1 MKKVF
6 KTSKLFMLTAV
17 CSSALLLGCTN
28 ADYDLDKVD
37 YTLGLGGGQLTLPSN
52 NSVIVK
58 LDDILNLGSTDL
70 ISIDANGDYRFEK
83 DPEKVDP
90 VTIKVDPI
98 NLSTDNSQNYAFS
111 FNLPEEVMNLPIATI
126 DCSTLPQEVQ
136 DMLTISNDVHK
147 MEYGFTVPDEVKSL
161 SYVAVGG
168 DNGVS
173 LKLSLTVPSLIK
185 KSEIT
190 LDMPEILDI
199 PQGVEPGNI
208 VKLTNP
214 SGASTI
220 ELVIK
225 GIKFKQPTSSDDT
238 DYAYIENGKFMM
250 KGNIN
255 LTLKINELIKPAT
268 PAVDLNATVSVGTIN
283 ITSATG
289 VFKPT
294 IDVQQVGSTT
304 ITSLPD
310 FLSDARVV
318 ADIDNPQIW
327 LDITSNM
334 PLGGIVEARL
344 GSSTLNGFV
353 ELTKAQGNALP
364 IVANGQSKLVIC
376 SKAPEGLSGYTP
388 IIASNLSDIVHRLDE
403 GMKITID
410 ITSFEAT
417 QTGDVTILLGEPGY
431 TLTPGYRFTAPLA
444 LGDDAVII
452 YNDNEGDWNKDI
464 DKIELSNGS
473 KAILTADVKNDVPAD
488 IEINITPLDKNGQT
502 LTALTITPVKNKV
515 LAGATDGEIQYEIS
529 DTNGNGLKQL
539 DGINYNMSVTAP
551 SNATLK
557 GKTLNKNQQII
568 LNNIKLQLNG
578 KVVVD
583 AN

>member
-1 MKKVF
+1 MKKLF

-17 CSSALLLGCTN
+17 CGSALLIGCTD

-37 YTLGLGGGQLTLPSN
+37 YTLGFGSGQLTLPSN

-58 LDDILNLGSTDL
+58 LDDILDLGSTDL

-83 DPEKVDP
+83 DPENIDP
-90 VTIKVDPI
+90 VNIKVDPI
-98 NLSTDNSQNYAFS
+98 NLSADNSQNYAFS
-111 FNLPEEVMNLPIATI
+111 FNLPDEVMNLPITNI
-126 DCSTLPQEVQ
+126 DCSTLSQELK
-136 DMLTISNDVHK
+136 DMLTISKDVRK
-147 MEYGFTVPDEVKSL
+147 MEYEFAVPDEVKSL

-168 DNGVS
+168 DNGIS
-173 LKLSLTVPSLIK
+173 LKLNFTVPSLIT
-185 KSEIT
+185 KSEIAFD
-190 LDMPEILDI
+190 LPDVLDI
-199 PQGVEPGNI
+199 PQGVAPGNV

-214 SGASTI
+214 SGANTI

-225 GIKFKQPTSSDDT
+225 GLKTNQPTGNDDA
-238 DYAYIENGKFMM
+238 DIAYIENGKFMM

-255 LTLKINELIKPAT
+255 LTLKINELTKPAT
-268 PAVDLNATVSVGTIN
+268 PAIDLNAVVSVGVIN

-294 IDVQQVGSTT
+294 IDIQKVGSTT

-318 ADIDNPQIW
+318 ADVDNPQIW
-327 LDITSNM
+327 LDITSNI

-344 GSSTLNGFV
+344 TSTTLNGSV
-353 ELTKAQGNALP
+353 TLTKAQGNALP
-364 IVANGQSKLVIC
+364 IVANGQSRLVIC
-376 SKAPEGLSGYTP
+376 RKAPEGLSGYTP
-388 IIASNLSDIVHRLDE
+388 IIASNLSDIVHRLNE
-403 GMKITID
+403 GMEITIE

-417 QTGDVTILLGEPGY
+417 QIDDVTILLGEPGY
-431 TLTPGYRFTAPLA
+431 TLTPAYSFTAPLA
-444 LGDDAVII
+444 LGDEAVII

-464 DKIELSNGS
+464 EKIELSDGS
-473 KAILTADVKNDVPAD
+473 KAVLTANVKNDVPAD
-488 IEINITPLDKNGQT
+488 LEINISPLDKNGQV
-502 LTALTITPVKNKV
+502 LTDLTVTPIKNKV
-515 LAGATDGEIQYEIS
+515 LAGVADGEIQYEIT

-539 DGINYNMSVTAP
+539 DGINYHLSVTAP
-551 SNATLK
+551 SDATLK

>member
-1 MKKVF
+1 MKKLF

-17 CSSALLLGCTN
+17 CGSALLIGCTD

-37 YTLGLGGGQLTLPSN
+37 YTLGFGSGQLTLPSN

-58 LDDILNLGSTDL
+58 LDDILDLGSTDL

-83 DPEKVDP
+83 DPENIDP
-90 VTIKVDPI
+90 VNIKVDPI
-98 NLSTDNSQNYAFS
+98 NLSADNSQNYAFS
-111 FNLPEEVMNLPIATI
+111 FNLPDEVMNLPITNI
-126 DCSTLPQEVQ
+126 DCSTLSQELK
-136 DMLTISNDVHK
+136 DMLTISKDVRK
-147 MEYGFTVPDEVKSL
+147 MEYEFAVPDEVKSL

-168 DNGVS
+168 DNGIS
-173 LKLSLTVPSLIK
+173 LKLNFTVPSLIT
-185 KSEIT
+185 KSEIAFD
-190 LDMPEILDI
+190 LPDVLDI
-199 PQGVEPGNI
+199 PQGVAPGNV

-214 SGASTI
+214 SGANTI

-225 GIKFKQPTSSDDT
+225 GLKTKQPTGNDDA
-238 DYAYIENGKFMM
+238 DIAYIENGKFMM

-255 LTLKINELIKPAT
+255 LTLKINELTKPAT
-268 PAVDLNATVSVGTIN
+268 PAIDLNAVVSVGVIN

-294 IDVQQVGSTT
+294 IDVQKVGSTT

-318 ADIDNPQIW
+318 ADVDNPQIW
-327 LDITSNM
+327 LDITSNI

-344 GSSTLNGFV
+344 TSTTLNGSV
-353 ELTKAQGNALP
+353 TLTKAQGNALP
-364 IVANGQSKLVIC
+364 IVANGQSRLVIC
-376 SKAPEGLSGYTP
+376 RKAPEGLSGYTP
-388 IIASNLSDIVHRLDE
+388 IIASNLSDIVHRLNE
-403 GMKITID
+403 GMEITIE

-417 QTGDVTILLGEPGY
+417 QIDDVTILLGEPGY
-431 TLTPGYRFTAPLA
+431 TLTPAYSFTAPLA
-444 LGDDAVII
+444 LGDEAVII

-464 DKIELSNGS
+464 EKIELSDGS
-473 KAILTADVKNDVPAD
+473 KAVLTANVKNDVPAD
-488 IEINITPLDKNGQT
+488 LEINITPLDKNGQV
-502 LTALTITPVKNKV
+502 LTDLTVTPIKNKV
-515 LAGATDGEIQYEIS
+515 LAGVADGEIQYEIT

-539 DGINYNMSVTAP
+539 DGINYHLSVTAP
-551 SNATLK
+551 SDATLK

>member
-1 MKKVF
+1 MKKLF

-17 CSSALLLGCTN
+17 CGSALLLGCTD

-37 YTLGLGGGQLTLPSN
+37 YTLGLGSGQLTLPSN

-90 VTIKVDPI
+90 VTVKVDPI
-98 NLSTDNSQNYAFS
+98 NLSADNYQDYAFI
-111 FNLPEEVMNLPIATI
+111 FNLPNEVMDLPITTI
-126 DCSTLPQEVQ
+126 DCSTLPQELQ
-136 DMLTISNDVHK
+136 NMLTISKDVRK
-147 MEYGFTVPDEVKSL
+147 MDYVFTVPNEVKSL

-168 DNGVS
+168 ENGVS
-173 LKLSLTVPSLIK
+173 LKLNLTMPSLIT

-190 LDMPEILDI
+190 LDLPDVLDI
-199 PQGVEPGNI
+199 PQGVESGNI
-208 VKLTNP
+208 VRLTNP
-214 SGASTI
+214 SGANTI
-220 ELVIK
+220 ELIIK
-225 GIKFKQPTSSDDT
+225 GIRIKQPTSADDT
-238 DYAYIENGKFMM
+238 DYAYIDNGEFKM

-255 LTLKINELIKPAT
+255 LTLKINELNKPST
-268 PAVDLNATVSVGTIN
+268 PTVDLNATVSVGAIT

-294 IDVQQVGSTT
+294 INVQQVGSTT

-344 GSSTLNGFV
+344 GSTSLNGFV
-353 ELTKAQGNALP
+353 TLTKAQGNALP
-364 IVANGQSKLVIC
+364 IVANGQSRLVIC
-376 SKAPEGLSGYTP
+376 RKDPEGLSGYTP
-388 IIASNLSDIVHRLDE
+388 IIASNLSDIVHRLNE

-417 QTGDVTILLGEPGY
+417 QTENVTILLGEPGY
-431 TLTPGYRFTAPLA
+431 TLTPAYRFTAPLA
-444 LGDDAVII
+444 LGDEAVII

-464 DKIELSNGS
+464 DKIQLSDGS
-473 KAILTADVKNDVPAD
+473 KATLTANVKNGVPAD
-488 IEINITPLDKNGQT
+488 IEINITPLDKNGQV
-502 LTALTITPVKNKV
+502 LTALTITPIKNKV
-515 LAGATDGEIQYEIS
+515 LAGVVDGEIQYEIA

-539 DGINYNMSVTAP
+539 DGINYHLSVTAP
-551 SNATLK
+551 SDATLK

>member
-1 MKKVF
+1 MKKLF

-17 CSSALLLGCTN
+17 CGSALLIGCTD

-37 YTLGLGGGQLTLPSN
+37 YTLGFGSGQLTLPSN

-58 LDDILNLGSTDL
+58 LDDILDLGSTDL

-83 DPEKVDP
+83 DPENIDP
-90 VTIKVDPI
+90 VNIKVDPI
-98 NLSTDNSQNYAFS
+98 NLSADNSQNYAFS
-111 FNLPEEVMNLPIATI
+111 FNLPDEVMNLPITNI
-126 DCSTLPQEVQ
+126 DCSTLSQELK
-136 DMLTISNDVHK
+136 DMLIISKDVRK
-147 MEYGFTVPDEVKSL
+147 MEYEFAVPDEVKSL

-168 DNGVS
+168 DNGIS
-173 LKLSLTVPSLIK
+173 LKLNFTVPSLIT
-185 KSEIT
+185 KSEIAFD
-190 LDMPEILDI
+190 LPDVLDI
-199 PQGVEPGNI
+199 PQGVAPGNV

-214 SGASTI
+214 SGANTI

-225 GIKFKQPTSSDDT
+225 GLKTKQPTGNDDA
-238 DYAYIENGKFMM
+238 DIAYIENGKFMM

-255 LTLKINELIKPAT
+255 LTLKINELTKPAT
-268 PAVDLNATVSVGTIN
+268 PAIDLNAVVSVGVIN

-294 IDVQQVGSTT
+294 IDIQKVGSTT

-318 ADIDNPQIW
+318 ADVDNPQIW
-327 LDITSNM
+327 LDITSNI

-344 GSSTLNGFV
+344 TSTTLNGSV
-353 ELTKAQGNALP
+353 TLTKAQGNALP
-364 IVANGQSKLVIC
+364 IVANGQSRLVIC
-376 SKAPEGLSGYTP
+376 RKAPEGLSGYTP
-388 IIASNLSDIVHRLDE
+388 IIASNLSDIVHRLNE
-403 GMKITID
+403 GMEITIE

-417 QTGDVTILLGEPGY
+417 QIDDVTILLGEPGY
-431 TLTPGYRFTAPLA
+431 TLTPAYSFTAPLA
-444 LGDDAVII
+444 LGDEAVII

-464 DKIELSNGS
+464 EKIELSDGS
-473 KAILTADVKNDVPAD
+473 KAVLTANVKNDVPAD
-488 IEINITPLDKNGQT
+488 LEINISPLDKNGQV
-502 LTALTITPVKNKV
+502 LTDLTVTPIKNKV
-515 LAGATDGEIQYEIS
+515 LAGVADGEIQYEIT

-539 DGINYNMSVTAP
+539 DGINYHLSVTAP
-551 SNATLK
+551 SDATLK

>member
-1 MKKVF
+1 MKKLF
-6 KTSKLFMLTAV
+6 KTSKQFMLAAV
-17 CSSALLLGCTN
+17 CGSTLLLGCTN
-28 ADYDLDKVD
+28 ADYDFDKVD

-58 LDDILNLGSTDL
+58 LDDILDLGNTDL
-70 ISIDANGDYRFEK
+70 ISIDGNGDYRFEK

-90 VTIKVDPI
+90 VSIKIDPI
-98 NLSTDNSQNYAFS
+98 NLSADNYQDFAFV
-111 FNLPEEVMNLPIATI
+111 FDLPSEVMSLPTTTI
-126 DCSTLPQEVQ
+126 DCSTLSPEIQN
-136 DMLTISNDVHK
+136 MLNISMDVRK
-147 MEYGFTVPDEVKSL
+147 MDYVFTVPSEVNSL
-161 SYVAVGG
+161 SYVTVGG
-168 DNGVS
+168 DNGIS
-173 LKLSLTVPSLIK
+173 LKLNITMPSLIT

-190 LDMPEILDI
+190 LDLPDVLDI

-214 SGASTI
+214 SGAKTI
-220 ELVIK
+220 ELIVK
-225 GIKFKQPTSSDDT
+225 GFKIKQPTGAADT
-238 DYAYIENGKFMM
+238 DYACIENGEFKM

-255 LTLKINELIKPAT
+255 LTLKIKELIKPENPT
-268 PAVDLNATVSVGTIN
+268 IDLNAIVSVGAIT

-353 ELTKAQGNALP
+353 ELTKSKGNALP

-376 SKAPEGLSGYTP
+376 RKAPEGLSGYTP
-388 IIASNLSDIVHRLDE
+388 IIASDLSDIVHRLDE

-464 DKIELSNGS
+464 EKIELSDGS
-473 KAILTADVKNDVPAD
+473 KAILTANVKNDVPAD
-488 IEINITPLDKNGQT
+488 IEINITPLDKNGQV
-502 LTALTITPVKNKV
+502 LSALTITPVKNKV
-515 LAGATDGEIQYEIS
+515 LAGATDGEIQYEIV
-529 DTNGNGLKQL
+529 DANGNGLKQL
-539 DGINYNMSVTAP
+539 DGINYHLSVTSP
-551 SNATLK
+551 SDATLK

>member
-1 MKKVF
+1 MKKLF

-17 CSSALLLGCTN
+17 CGSALLIGCTD

-37 YTLGLGGGQLTLPSN
+37 YTLGFGSGQLTLPSN

-58 LDDILNLGSTDL
+58 LDDILDLGSTDL

-83 DPEKVDP
+83 DPENIDP
-90 VTIKVDPI
+90 VNIKVDPI
-98 NLSTDNSQNYAFS
+98 NLSADNSQNYAFS
-111 FNLPEEVMNLPIATI
+111 FNLPDEVMNLPITNI
-126 DCSTLPQEVQ
+126 DCSTLSQELK
-136 DMLTISNDVHK
+136 DMLTISKDVRK
-147 MEYGFTVPDEVKSL
+147 MEYEFAVPDEVKSL

-168 DNGVS
+168 DNGIS
-173 LKLSLTVPSLIK
+173 LKLNFTVPSLIT
-185 KSEIT
+185 KSEIAFD
-190 LDMPEILDI
+190 LPDVLDI
-199 PQGVEPGNI
+199 PQGVAPGNV

-214 SGASTI
+214 SGANTI

-225 GIKFKQPTSSDDT
+225 GLKTKQPTGNDDA
-238 DYAYIENGKFMM
+238 DIAYIENGKFMM

-255 LTLKINELIKPAT
+255 LTLKINELTKPAT
-268 PAVDLNATVSVGTIN
+268 PAIDLNAVVSVGVIN

-294 IDVQQVGSTT
+294 IDIQKVGSTT

-318 ADIDNPQIW
+318 ADVDNPQIW
-327 LDITSNM
+327 LDITSNI

-344 GSSTLNGFV
+344 TSTTLNGSV
-353 ELTKAQGNALP
+353 TLTKAQGNALP
-364 IVANGQSKLVIC
+364 IVANGQSRLVIC
-376 SKAPEGLSGYTP
+376 RKAPEGLSGYTP
-388 IIASNLSDIVHRLDE
+388 IIASNLSDIVHRLNE
-403 GMKITID
+403 GMEITIE

-417 QTGDVTILLGEPGY
+417 QIDDVTILLGEPGY
-431 TLTPGYRFTAPLA
+431 TLTPAYSFTAPLA
-444 LGDDAVII
+444 LGDEAVII

-464 DKIELSNGS
+464 EKIELSDGS
-473 KAILTADVKNDVPAD
+473 KAVLTANVKNDVPAD
-488 IEINITPLDKNGQT
+488 LEINITPLDKNGQV
-502 LTALTITPVKNKV
+502 LTDLTVTPIKNKV
-515 LAGATDGEIQYEIS
+515 LAGVADGEIQYEIT

-539 DGINYNMSVTAP
+539 DGINYHLSVTAP
-551 SNATLK
+551 SDATLK

>member
-1 MKKVF
+1 MKKLF

-17 CSSALLLGCTN
+17 CGSALLLGCTD

-37 YTLGLGGGQLTLPSN
+37 YTLGLGSGQLTLPSN

-90 VTIKVDPI
+90 VTVKVDPI
-98 NLSTDNSQNYAFS
+98 NLSADNYQDYAFI
-111 FNLPEEVMNLPIATI
+111 FNLPNEVMDLPITTI
-126 DCSTLPQEVQ
+126 DCSTLPQELQ
-136 DMLTISNDVHK
+136 NMLTISKDVRK
-147 MEYGFTVPDEVKSL
+147 MDYVFTVPNEVKSL

-168 DNGVS
+168 ENGVS
-173 LKLSLTVPSLIK
+173 LKLNLTMPSLIT

-190 LDMPEILDI
+190 LDLPDVLDI
-199 PQGVEPGNI
+199 PQGVESGNI
-208 VKLTNP
+208 VRLTNP
-214 SGASTI
+214 SGANTI
-220 ELVIK
+220 ELIIK
-225 GIKFKQPTSSDDT
+225 GIRIKQPTSADDT
-238 DYAYIENGKFMM
+238 DYAYIDNGEFKM

-255 LTLKINELIKPAT
+255 LTLKISELNKPST
-268 PAVDLNATVSVGTIN
+268 PTVDLNATVYVEAIT

-294 IDVQQVGSTT
+294 INVQQVGSTT

-344 GSSTLNGFV
+344 GSTSLNGFV
-353 ELTKAQGNALP
+353 TLTKAQGNALP
-364 IVANGQSKLVIC
+364 IVANGQSRLVIC
-376 SKAPEGLSGYTP
+376 RKAPEGLSGYTP
-388 IIASNLSDIVHRLDE
+388 IIASNLSDIVHRLNE

-417 QTGDVTILLGEPGY
+417 QTENVTILLGEPGY
-431 TLTPGYRFTAPLA
+431 TLTPAYRFTAPLA
-444 LGDDAVII
+444 LGDEAVII

-464 DKIELSNGS
+464 DKIQLSDGS
-473 KAILTADVKNDVPAD
+473 KATLTANVKNGVPAD
-488 IEINITPLDKNGQT
+488 IEINITPLDKNGQV
-502 LTALTITPVKNKV
+502 LTALTITPIKNKV
-515 LAGATDGEIQYEIS
+515 LAGVVDGEIQYEIA

-539 DGINYNMSVTAP
+539 DGINYHLSVTAP
-551 SNATLK
+551 SDATLK

>member
-1 MKKVF
+1 MKKLF

-17 CSSALLLGCTN
+17 CGSALLLGCTY

-37 YTLGLGGGQLTLPSN
+37 YTLGLGSGQLTLPSN

-90 VTIKVDPI
+90 VTVKVDPI
-98 NLSTDNSQNYAFS
+98 NLSSDNYQDYAFI
-111 FNLPEEVMNLPIATI
+111 FNLPNEVMDLPITTI
-126 DCSTLPQEVQ
+126 DCSTLPQELQ
-136 DMLTISNDVHK
+136 NMLTISKDVRK
-147 MEYGFTVPDEVKSL
+147 MDYVFTVPNEVKSL

-168 DNGVS
+168 ENGVS
-173 LKLSLTVPSLIK
+173 LKLNLTMPSLIT

-190 LDMPEILDI
+190 LDLPDVLDI
-199 PQGVEPGNI
+199 PQGVESGNI
-208 VKLTNP
+208 VRLTNP
-214 SGASTI
+214 SGANTI
-220 ELVIK
+220 ELIIK
-225 GIKFKQPTSSDDT
+225 GIRIKQPTSADDT
-238 DYAYIENGKFMM
+238 DYAYIDNGEFKM

-255 LTLKINELIKPAT
+255 LTLKINELNKPST
-268 PAVDLNATVSVGTIN
+268 PTVDLNATVSVGAIT

-294 IDVQQVGSTT
+294 INVQQVGSTT

-344 GSSTLNGFV
+344 GSTSLNGFV
-353 ELTKAQGNALP
+353 TLTKAQGNALP
-364 IVANGQSKLVIC
+364 IVANGQSRLVIC
-376 SKAPEGLSGYTP
+376 RKAPEGLSGYTP
-388 IIASNLSDIVHRLDE
+388 IIASNLSDIVHRLNE

-431 TLTPGYRFTAPLA
+431 TLTPAYRFTAPLA
-444 LGDDAVII
+444 LGDEAIII

-464 DKIELSNGS
+464 DKIQLSDGS
-473 KAILTADVKNDVPAD
+473 KAILTANVKNGVPAD
-488 IEINITPLDKNGQT
+488 IEINITPLDKNGQV
-502 LTALTITPVKNKV
+502 LTALTITPIKNKV
-515 LAGATDGEIQYEIS
+515 LAGVVDGEIQYEIA

-539 DGINYNMSVTAP
+539 DGINYHLSVTAP
-551 SNATLK
+551 SDATLK

>member
-1 MKKVF
+1 MKKLF

-17 CSSALLLGCTN
+17 CSSALLLGCTD
-28 ADYDLDKVD
+28 ADYDFDKVD

-70 ISIDANGDYRFEK
+70 ISIDENGDYRFEK

-90 VTIKVDPI
+90 VTIKIDPI
-98 NLSTDNSQNYAFS
+98 NLAADNYQDFAFV
-111 FNLPEEVMNLPIATI
+111 FDLPTEVMSLPSTTI
-126 DCSTLPQEVQ
+126 DCSTLSPEIQN
-136 DMLTISNDVHK
+136 MLNISMDVRK
-147 MEYGFTVPDEVKSL
+147 MDYVFTVPNEVNSL
-161 SYVAVGG
+161 SYVSVGG
-168 DNGVS
+168 DNGIS
-173 LKLSLTVPSLIK
+173 LKLNLTMPSLIT

-190 LDMPEILDI
+190 LDLPDVLDI

-214 SGASTI
+214 SGAKTI
-220 ELVIK
+220 ELTVK
-225 GIKFKQPTSSDDT
+225 GFKIKQPTSADDT
-238 DYAYIENGKFMM
+238 DYACIENGEFKM

-255 LTLKINELIKPAT
+255 LSLKINELIKPENPT
-268 PAVDLNATVSVGTIN
+268 IDLNAIVSVGAIT

-353 ELTKAQGNALP
+353 ELTKAKGNALP

-376 SKAPEGLSGYTP
+376 RKAPEGLSGYTP

-464 DKIELSNGS
+464 EKIELSDGS
-473 KAILTADVKNDVPAD
+473 KAILTANVKNDVPAD
-488 IEINITPLDKNGQT
+488 IEINITPLDKNGQV
-502 LTALTITPVKNKV
+502 LSALTITPVKNKV
-515 LAGATDGEIQYEIS
+515 LAGATDGEIQYEIV
-529 DTNGNGLKQL
+529 DANGNGLKQL
-539 DGINYNMSVTAP
+539 DGINYHLSVTSP
-551 SNATLK
+551 SDATLK

>member
-1 MKKVF
+1 MKKLF

-17 CSSALLLGCTN
+17 CGSALLLGCTD

-37 YTLGLGGGQLTLPSN
+37 FTLGLGSGQLTLPSN

-90 VTIKVDPI
+90 VTVKVDPI
-98 NLSTDNSQNYAFS
+98 NLSADNYQDYAFI
-111 FNLPEEVMNLPIATI
+111 FNLPNEVMDLPITTI
-126 DCSTLPQEVQ
+126 DCSTLPQELQ
-136 DMLTISNDVHK
+136 NMLTISKDVRK
-147 MEYGFTVPDEVKSL
+147 MDYVFTVPDEVKSL

-173 LKLSLTVPSLIK
+173 LKLNLTVPSLIK

-190 LDMPEILDI
+190 LDLPDVLDI
-199 PQGVEPGNI
+199 PQGVESGNI
-208 VKLTNP
+208 VRLTNP
-214 SGASTI
+214 SGANTI
-220 ELVIK
+220 ELIIK
-225 GIKFKQPTSSDDT
+225 GIRIKQPTSADDT
-238 DYAYIENGKFMM
+238 DYAYIDNGEFKM

-255 LTLKINELIKPAT
+255 LTLKINELNKPST
-268 PAVDLNATVSVGTIN
+268 PTVDLNATVYVEAIT

-294 IDVQQVGSTT
+294 INVQQVGSTT

-344 GSSTLNGFV
+344 GSTSLNGFV
-353 ELTKAQGNALP
+353 TLTKAQGNALP
-364 IVANGQSKLVIC
+364 IVANGQSRLVIC
-376 SKAPEGLSGYTP
+376 RKAPEGLSGYTP
-388 IIASNLSDIVHRLDE
+388 IIASNLSDIVHRLNE

-417 QTGDVTILLGEPGY
+417 QTEDVTILLGEPGY
-431 TLTPGYRFTAPLA
+431 TLTPAYRFTAPLA
-444 LGDDAVII
+444 LGDEAVII

-464 DKIELSNGS
+464 DKIQFSDGS
-473 KAILTADVKNDVPAD
+473 KATLTANVKNGVPAD
-488 IEINITPLDKNGQT
+488 IEINITPLDKNGQV
-502 LTALTITPVKNKV
+502 LTALTITPIKNKV
-515 LAGATDGEIQYEIS
+515 LAGAVDGEIQYEIA

-539 DGINYNMSVTAP
+539 DGINYHLSVTAP
-551 SNATLK
+551 SDATLK

>member
-1 MKKVF
+1 MKKLF

-17 CSSALLLGCTN
+17 CGSALLLGCTD

-37 YTLGLGGGQLTLPSN
+37 YTLGLGSGQLTLPSN

-90 VTIKVDPI
+90 VTVKVDPI
-98 NLSTDNSQNYAFS
+98 NLSADNYQDYAFI
-111 FNLPEEVMNLPIATI
+111 FNLPNEVMDLPITTI
-126 DCSTLPQEVQ
+126 DCSTLPQELQ
-136 DMLTISNDVHK
+136 NMLTISKDVRK
-147 MEYGFTVPDEVKSL
+147 MDYVFTVPNEVKSL

-168 DNGVS
+168 ENGVS
-173 LKLSLTVPSLIK
+173 LKLNLTMPSLIT

-190 LDMPEILDI
+190 LDLPDVLDI
-199 PQGVEPGNI
+199 PQGVESGNI
-208 VKLTNP
+208 VRLTNP
-214 SGASTI
+214 SGANTI
-220 ELVIK
+220 ELIIK
-225 GIKFKQPTSSDDT
+225 GIRIKQPTSADDT
-238 DYAYIENGKFMM
+238 DYAYIDNGEFKM

-255 LTLKINELIKPAT
+255 LTLKINELNKPST
-268 PAVDLNATVSVGTIN
+268 PTVDLNATVSVAAIT

-294 IDVQQVGSTT
+294 INVQQVGSTT

-344 GSSTLNGFV
+344 GSTSLNGFV
-353 ELTKAQGNALP
+353 TLTKAQGNALP
-364 IVANGQSKLVIC
+364 IVANGQSQLVIC
-376 SKAPEGLSGYTP
+376 RKAPEGLSGYTP
-388 IIASNLSDIVHRLDE
+388 IIASNLSDIVHRLNE

-417 QTGDVTILLGEPGY
+417 QTEDVTILLGEPGY
-431 TLTPGYRFTAPLA
+431 TLTPAYRFTAPLA
-444 LGDDAVII
+444 LGDEAVII

-464 DKIELSNGS
+464 DKIQLSDGS
-473 KAILTADVKNDVPAD
+473 KAILTANVKNGVPAD
-488 IEINITPLDKNGQT
+488 IEINITPLDKNGQV
-502 LTALTITPVKNKV
+502 LTALTITPIKNKV
-515 LAGATDGEIQYEIS
+515 LAGVVDGEIQYEIA

-539 DGINYNMSVTAP
+539 DGINYHLSVTAP
-551 SNATLK
+551 SDATLK

>member
-1 MKKVF
+1 MKKLF

-17 CSSALLLGCTN
+17 CGSALLIGCTD

-37 YTLGLGGGQLTLPSN
+37 YTLGFGSGQLTLPSN

-58 LDDILNLGSTDL
+58 LDDILDLGSTDL

-83 DPEKVDP
+83 DPENIDP
-90 VTIKVDPI
+90 VNIKVDPI
-98 NLSTDNSQNYAFS
+98 NLSADNSQNYAFS
-111 FNLPEEVMNLPIATI
+111 FNLPDEVMNLPITNI
-126 DCSTLPQEVQ
+126 DCSTLSQELK
-136 DMLTISNDVHK
+136 DMLTISKDIRK
-147 MEYGFTVPDEVKSL
+147 MEYEFAVPDEVKSL

-168 DNGVS
+168 DNGIS
-173 LKLSLTVPSLIK
+173 LKLNFTVPSLIT
-185 KSEIT
+185 KSEIAFD
-190 LDMPEILDI
+190 LPDVLDI
-199 PQGVEPGNI
+199 PQGVAPGNV

-214 SGASTI
+214 SGANTI

-225 GIKFKQPTSSDDT
+225 GLKTKQPTGNDDA
-238 DYAYIENGKFMM
+238 DIAYIENGKFMM

-255 LTLKINELIKPAT
+255 LTLKINELTKPAT
-268 PAVDLNATVSVGTIN
+268 PAIDLNAVVSVGVIN

-294 IDVQQVGSTT
+294 IDIQKVGSTT

-318 ADIDNPQIW
+318 ADVDNPQIW
-327 LDITSNM
+327 LDITSNI

-344 GSSTLNGFV
+344 TSTTLNGSV
-353 ELTKAQGNALP
+353 TLTKAQGNALP
-364 IVANGQSKLVIC
+364 IVANGQSRLVIC
-376 SKAPEGLSGYTP
+376 RKAPEGLSGYTP
-388 IIASNLSDIVHRLDE
+388 IIASNLSDIVHRLNE
-403 GMKITID
+403 GMEITIE

-417 QTGDVTILLGEPGY
+417 QIDDVTILLGEPGY
-431 TLTPGYRFTAPLA
+431 TLTPAYSFTAPLA
-444 LGDDAVII
+444 LGDEAVII

-464 DKIELSNGS
+464 EKIELSDGS
-473 KAILTADVKNDVPAD
+473 KAVLTANVKNDVPAD
-488 IEINITPLDKNGQT
+488 LEINITPLDKNGQV
-502 LTALTITPVKNKV
+502 LTDLTVTPIKNKV
-515 LAGATDGEIQYEIS
+515 LAGVADGEIQYEIT

-539 DGINYNMSVTAP
+539 DGINYHLSVTAP
-551 SNATLK
+551 SDATLK

>member
-1 MKKVF
+1 MKKLF

-17 CSSALLLGCTN
+17 CGSALLIGCTD

-37 YTLGLGGGQLTLPSN
+37 YTLGFGSGQLTLPSN

-58 LDDILNLGSTDL
+58 LDDILDLGSTDL

-83 DPEKVDP
+83 DPENIDP
-90 VTIKVDPI
+90 VNIKVDPI
-98 NLSTDNSQNYAFS
+98 NLSADNSQNYAFS
-111 FNLPEEVMNLPIATI
+111 FNLPDEVMNLPITNI
-126 DCSTLPQEVQ
+126 DCSTLSQELK
-136 DMLTISNDVHK
+136 DMLTISKDIRK
-147 MEYGFTVPDEVKSL
+147 MEYEFAVPDEVKSL

-168 DNGVS
+168 DNGIS
-173 LKLSLTVPSLIK
+173 LKLNFTVPSLIT
-185 KSEIT
+185 KSEIAFD
-190 LDMPEILDI
+190 LPDVLDI
-199 PQGVEPGNI
+199 PQGVAPGNV

-214 SGASTI
+214 SGANTI

-225 GIKFKQPTSSDDT
+225 GLKTKQPTGNDDA
-238 DYAYIENGKFMM
+238 DIAYIENGKFMM

-255 LTLKINELIKPAT
+255 LTLKINELTKPAT
-268 PAVDLNATVSVGTIN
+268 PAIDLNAVVSVGVIN

-294 IDVQQVGSTT
+294 IDIQKVGSTT

-318 ADIDNPQIW
+318 ADVDNPQIW
-327 LDITSNM
+327 LDITSNI

-344 GSSTLNGFV
+344 TSTTLNGSV
-353 ELTKAQGNALP
+353 TLTKAQGNALP
-364 IVANGQSKLVIC
+364 IVANGQSRLVIC
-376 SKAPEGLSGYTP
+376 RKAPEGLSGYTP
-388 IIASNLSDIVHRLDE
+388 IIASNLSDIVHRLNE
-403 GMKITID
+403 GMEITIE

-417 QTGDVTILLGEPGY
+417 QIDDVTILLGEPGY
-431 TLTPGYRFTAPLA
+431 TLTPAYSFTAPLA
-444 LGDDAVII
+444 LGDEAVII

-464 DKIELSNGS
+464 EKIELSDGS
-473 KAILTADVKNDVPAD
+473 KAVLTANVKNDVPAD
-488 IEINITPLDKNGQT
+488 LEINISPLDKNGQV
-502 LTALTITPVKNKV
+502 LTDLTVTPIKNKV
-515 LAGATDGEIQYEIS
+515 LAGVADGEIQYEIT

-539 DGINYNMSVTAP
+539 DGINYHLSVTAP
-551 SNATLK
+551 SDATLK

>member
-1 MKKVF
+1 MKKLF

-17 CSSALLLGCTN
+17 CGSALLIGCTD

-37 YTLGLGGGQLTLPSN
+37 YTLGFGSGQLTLPSN

-58 LDDILNLGSTDL
+58 LDDILDLGSTDL

-83 DPEKVDP
+83 DPENIDP
-90 VTIKVDPI
+90 VNIKVDPI
-98 NLSTDNSQNYAFS
+98 NLSADNSQNYAFS
-111 FNLPEEVMNLPIATI
+111 FNLPDEVMNLPITNI
-126 DCSTLPQEVQ
+126 DCSTLSQELK
-136 DMLTISNDVHK
+136 DMLTISKDIRK
-147 MEYGFTVPDEVKSL
+147 MEYEFAVPDEVKSL

-168 DNGVS
+168 DNGIS
-173 LKLSLTVPSLIK
+173 LKLNFTVPSLIT
-185 KSEIT
+185 KSEIAFD
-190 LDMPEILDI
+190 LPDVLDI
-199 PQGVEPGNI
+199 PQGVAPGNV

-214 SGASTI
+214 SGANTI

-225 GIKFKQPTSSDDT
+225 GLKTNQPTGNDDA
-238 DYAYIENGKFMM
+238 DIAYIENGKFMM

-255 LTLKINELIKPAT
+255 LTLKINELTKPAT
-268 PAVDLNATVSVGTIN
+268 PAIDLNAVVSVGVIN

-294 IDVQQVGSTT
+294 IDIQKVGSTT

-318 ADIDNPQIW
+318 ADVDNPQIW
-327 LDITSNM
+327 LDITSNI

-344 GSSTLNGFV
+344 TSTTLNGSV
-353 ELTKAQGNALP
+353 TLTKAQGNALP
-364 IVANGQSKLVIC
+364 IVANGQSRLVIC
-376 SKAPEGLSGYTP
+376 RKAPEGLSGYTP
-388 IIASNLSDIVHRLDE
+388 IIASNLSDIVHRLNE
-403 GMKITID
+403 GMEITIE

-417 QTGDVTILLGEPGY
+417 QIDDVTILLGEPGY
-431 TLTPGYRFTAPLA
+431 TLTPAYSFTAPLA
-444 LGDDAVII
+444 LGDEAVII

-464 DKIELSNGS
+464 EKIELSDGS
-473 KAILTADVKNDVPAD
+473 KAVLTANVKNDVPAD
-488 IEINITPLDKNGQT
+488 LEINITPLDKNGQV
-502 LTALTITPVKNKV
+502 LTDLTVTPIKNKV
-515 LAGATDGEIQYEIS
+515 LAGVADGEIQYEIT

-539 DGINYNMSVTAP
+539 DGINYHLSVTAP
-551 SNATLK
+551 SDATLK